1 MRISFVSVCL
11 AFVLVGACAVQP
23 RVPAGQAESAG
34 ATGVSM
40 HITVTIN
47 GAHTFA
53 ATLAQNESARAF
65 AALLADGA
73 LTLSLHGYGG
83 FEQVG
88 ALPARLPRN
97 DTRIAAAPGD
107 IMLYQGDQLVMFY
120 GTNEWAYSRLGR
132 IDGADRA
139 DLAAVLGAG
148 DVTATFAR
156 AD

>member
-1 MRISFVSVCL
+1 MRFSFISVFLS
-11 AFVLVGACAVQP
+11 FVLVGACAVQP
-23 RVPAGQAESAG
+23 RVPAGQAASTG
-34 ATGVSM
+34 ATGGSM

-120 GTNEWAYSRLGR
+120 GTNEWSYSRLGR
-132 IDGADRA
+132 IDGTDKDA
-139 DLAAVLGAG
+139 LAAVLGAG
-148 DVTATFAR
+148 DVTATFALS
-156 AD
+156 D

>member
-1 MRISFVSVCL
+1 MRFSFVSVVL
-11 AFVLVGACAVQP
+11 SFVLVGACAVQP
-23 RVPAGQAESAG
+23 RVPAGQAASTG
-34 ATGVSM
+34 ATGDSM

-97 DTRIAAAPGD
+97 DTHIAAAPGD

-120 GTNEWAYSRLGR
+120 GTNEWAYSRIGR
-132 IDGADRA
+132 IDGADR
-139 DLAAVLGAG
+139 DVLAAVLGAG
-148 DVTATFAR
+148 DVTATFALS
-156 AD
+156 D